1 MASHLKARDPVS
13 TVTRRSHTTKFCPVG
28 LSGSDVNNV
37 WIMSLRGKVS
47 PGSSSLP
54 PGTQTGWQ
62 PLDPDGKGNT
72 QGWAE
77 PQVEEYGATDM
88 MEP

>member
-13 TVTRRSHTTKFCPVG
+13 TVIRHSHTTKFCLVG
-28 LSGSDVNNV
+28 QSGSDVNNV
-37 WIMSLRGKVS
+37 WIMPFRGKVS
-47 PGSSSLP
+47 PGSSSLL
-54 PGTQTGWQ
+54 PGTQRGWQ
-62 PLDPDGKGNT
+62 PPDPDGKGNT

-77 PQVEEYGATDM
+77 QQVEEYWATDM